1 MTIIESNITT
11 FGLQTELTNSQDENF
26 VIIRHQWYRFNNELK
41 KYKLSQN
48 NGHWEKF
55 GITCKMNERYFYLTT
70 IPSSGQIFPE
80 HFIQKVI
87 PKGQYEV
94 FTHKGEMKNI
104 KTTVYDIYKNILP
117 NSALLIEPSSKT
129 GFIHFEKYD
138 FRFQWNKPNS
148 VIDIFLPLN
157 TGFE

>member
-1 MTIIESNITT
+1 MTIIENNITT
-11 FGLQTELTNSQDENF
+11 FGLQTELTKSQDENF
-26 VIIRHQWYRFNNELK
+26 IIIQNHWYRFNNELK
-41 KYKLSQN
+41 KHNLSQN
-48 NGHWEKF
+48 GVNWEKY
-55 GITCKMNERYFYLTT
+55 GITYKKDERYFYLTT
-70 IPSSGQIFPE
+70 
-80 HFIQKVI
+80 IQKVI

-117 NSALLIEPSSKT
+117 NSNLQIELASKT

-148 VIDIFLPLN
+148 VIDIYIPLN
-157 TGFE
+157 TNFE